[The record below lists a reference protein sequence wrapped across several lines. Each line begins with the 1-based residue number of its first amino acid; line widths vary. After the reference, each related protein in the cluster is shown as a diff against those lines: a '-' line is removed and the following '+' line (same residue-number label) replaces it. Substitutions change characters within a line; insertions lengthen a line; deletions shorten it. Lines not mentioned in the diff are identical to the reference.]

1 MAGKADSMGADPP
14 TEQVNNV
21 RPSSGSDT
29 EVPENIKPGGKETQ
43 QGTATP
49 PADEVVYPHGTQLVL
64 IMASVMLNLFLAALD
79 QVCRFLTSRLPGSI
93 D

>member
-1 MAGKADSMGADPP
+1 MAGKADPMGADSP

-29 EVPENIKPGGKETQ
+29 EVPEIKNAEKETQ
-43 QGTATP
+43 PSTATP

-79 QVCRFLTSRLPGSI
+79 QVCRFPPSRLLRLI